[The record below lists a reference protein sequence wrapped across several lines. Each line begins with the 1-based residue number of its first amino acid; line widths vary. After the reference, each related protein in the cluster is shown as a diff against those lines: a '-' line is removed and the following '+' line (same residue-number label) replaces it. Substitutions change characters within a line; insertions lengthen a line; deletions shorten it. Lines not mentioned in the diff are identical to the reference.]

1 MYINTIP
8 YLSVFIEF
16 VKKIKNNDVKN
27 GQQDHWG
34 YVCAS

>member
-16 VKKIKNNDVKN
+16 VKKNNDVKN

>member
-8 YLSVFIEF
+8 YLSVFIKF
-16 VKKIKNNDVKN
+16 VKKKNNDVKN

>member
-16 VKKIKNNDVKN
+16 VKKNNNDVKN

>member
-16 VKKIKNNDVKN
+16 VKKKNNDVKN